1 MFEGQ
6 YNELFEAVDVIAE
19 RIRAL
24 GDYALPYEGDDILE
38 SSKMTS
44 NALNKETDTGSRAER
59 MVLNI
64 MNANEGAVKNCQS
77 AKKASKVA
85 QDDETENLM
94 VERITAHQKA
104 IWMLRSTLK

>member
-1 MFEGQ
+1 MNFSQETSQ
-6 YNELFEAVDVIAE
+6 ESRPPY
-19 RIRAL
+19 
-24 GDYALPYEGDDILE
+24 LPNIFLSQFQILE